1 MSDYERLNTTRNM
14 SLEYSI
20 TYTAENTYENWVK
33 DAYWQFLIIPQ
44 QNDNQEF
51 VSSIFSNSLKVINE
65 YSVNGYGFR
74 TIRVHPKQKFR
85 QISFEAH
92 FKLIKKEVNPF
103 DFIPSGTVSEA
114 YARIQKLDFK
124 VDFEAFLRNT
134 RFTTL
139 PENNRDAF
147 VFDQSTS
154 IFENLQALNDWT
166 YKHIYFKTEVTDVNT
181 VLEEVIAT
189 RHGVCQDFT
198 HLFCALARR
207 NGIPT
212 RYVSGYLHQ
221 GNGFFGDSQMH
232 AWAEAYI
239 PQLGW
244 VGFDPTNSLLADT
257 NHIKIAHG
265 KDYTDCAPLKGVV
278 YTTGRNETSHTVQ
291 VSAQQQQ

>member
-1 MSDYERLNTTRNM
+1 M

-20 TYTAENTYENWVK
+20 TYTAENTYENWVN
-33 DAYWQFLIIPQ
+33 DAHWQFLIIPQ

-51 VSSIFSNSLKVINE
+51 VTVEFNNSLNTINE
-65 YSVNGYGFR
+65 FSVNGYGFR
-74 TIRVHPKQKFR
+74 TVRVHPKKKFK

-92 FKLIKKEVNPF
+92 FKLIKREVNPF
-103 DFIPSGTVSEA
+103 DFVEEEDISQA
-114 YARIQKLDFK
+114 YARIQELDFK

-139 PENNRDAF
+139 PVKNRDAF
-147 VFDQSTS
+147 AFDKNLSL
-154 IFENLQALNDWT
+154 FENLRALNEWT
-166 YKHIYFKTEVTDVNT
+166 YTHVYFKTDVTDVT
-181 VLEEVIAT
+181 TLLHEIIEK
-189 RHGVCQDFT
+189 RHGVCQDFS
-198 HLFCALARR
+198 HLFCALARQ

-239 PQLGW
+239 PKIGW
-244 VGFDPTNSLLADT
+244 IGFDPTNNLLANT

-265 KDYTDCAPLKGVV
+265 KDYTDCSPLKGVV

-291 VSAQQQQ
+291 VSSQQQ